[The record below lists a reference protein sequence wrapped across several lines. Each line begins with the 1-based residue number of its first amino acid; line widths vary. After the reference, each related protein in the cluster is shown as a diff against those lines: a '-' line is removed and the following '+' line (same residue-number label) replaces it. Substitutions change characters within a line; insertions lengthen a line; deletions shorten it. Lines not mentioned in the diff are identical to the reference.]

1 MSHAQQILESR
12 NIFQLNV
19 VELQCNQVDDWLGA
33 PPEIPVIF
41 GAYVYSSVAQ
51 AVSALVALLPSES
64 SKFDTPCKH
73 SFVDWARPKK
83 RTEHIAC
90 SQSTLCNKTLC
101 VKEDM

>member
-41 GAYVYSSVAQ
+41 GAYVYSPELP
-51 AVSALVALLPSES
+51 VSIL
-64 SKFDTPCKH
+64 FY
-73 SFVDWARPKK
+73 
-83 RTEHIAC
+83 
-90 SQSTLCNKTLC
+90 
-101 VKEDM
+101 